1 MNTQKTQVKLHR
13 LQISYYLL
21 WFVCFIAVLFSG
33 CSNETRVQPNVIL
46 IQFDDLGYNDLGI
59 HGNNVI
65 KTPNIDDF
73 ARKSAQFTQFYVN
86 PVCAPTRAALLTG
99 RHYLRTG
106 VSHVHGGR
114 DFVSLDETTIAQP
127 FKNAGYRTGM
137 WGKWHSGHTDGY
149 FPWDRG
155 FDEAYMAQL
164 YKHENSQGSLNGEM
178 VEHRKWAEEVIVDY
192 AIDFAVKNPDTPF
205 FAYLS
210 FLTCHRPLVAPENI
224 VSKYIEMDVPEE
236 LATLYAMIEHAD
248 SALGEF
254 FHFLEEKK
262 LMDNSLVM
270 IMSDNGPDYDAFRDQ
285 SIRDLRK
292 VNHLRGYKG
301 DIWENGV
308 ISPLFI
314 RWGEKI
320 KSGKIN
326 YLSDITDILP
336 TLIEL
341 CNIEMPEGH
350 LPLDGKSFEHVLL
363 NENANSEN
371 DKTIVNYAH
380 RSWPPANKHQ
390 VYLEDQYRPLS
401 DEEISSLQ
409 LENQVISYRD
419 GNYKL
424 LINPNNPVD
433 SVSNFLFNIVT
444 DPQEEVNLYLKEPE
458 VAQNLHQQLE
468 NWWKELILEKNAFGS
483 PVFLIGGDKESIIPV
498 KAPSQRSKEVR
509 SNYKYGFF
517 TDEDQQAGYDIK
529 VLKEGNYTAQLRY
542 DIPTNVSAEIQISVG
557 NQTEAFLIPQ
567 PGSASKQFQLA
578 GDENKLWLKINDL
591 NNLGKNEQLAI
602 ESIILKRVND

>member
-1 MNTQKTQVKLHR
+1 MNIKKIQNKWHR
-13 LQISYYLL
+13 LQISNYPL
-21 WFVCFIAVLFSG
+21 WIGCIITVFFSA
-33 CSNETRVQPNVIL
+33 CSNESPVEPNVIL

-59 HGNNVI
+59 QGNDVI
-65 KTPNIDDF
+65 ETSAIDDF
-73 ARKSAQFTQFYVN
+73 ARKSARFTQFYVN

-114 DFVSLDETTIAQP
+114 DFVSLDETTIAQL

-149 FPWDRG
+149 FPWNRG

-164 YKHENSQGSLNGEM
+164 YKHDNSQGSLNGEP
-178 VEHRKWAEEVIVDY
+178 VEHSKWAEEVIVDY
-192 AIDFAVKNPDTPF
+192 AMDFAVRNPDTPF

-224 VSKYIEMDVPEE
+224 VSKYIEKDIPEE
-236 LATLYAMIEHAD
+236 LATLYAMVEHAD

-254 FHFLEEKK
+254 FHFLEDEK
-262 LMDNSLVM
+262 LMDNSLVL

-314 RWGEKI
+314 RWGDNI
-320 KSGKIN
+320 KSGTIN
-326 YLSDITDILP
+326 YLTDVTDILP
-336 TLIEL
+336 TLVDL

-350 LPLDGKSFEHVLL
+350 LPLDGQSFGHVLFNKNVKGE
-363 NENANSEN
+363 NE
-371 DKTIVNYAH
+371 KIVVNFAH

-390 VYLEDQYRPLS
+390 VFLGDQYRPLS
-401 DEEISSLQ
+401 DEEINALP
-409 LENQVISYRD
+409 LTNQVISYRD

-424 LINPNNPVD
+424 LLNPNNPVD
-433 SVSNFLFNIVT
+433 SVSTFLFNIAS
-444 DPQEEVNLYLKEPE
+444 DPQEEYNLFLKEKE
-458 VAQNLHQQLE
+458 IAGNLHLKLE
-468 NWWKELILEKNAFGS
+468 NWWKELLSEKNAFGS
-483 PVFLIGGDKESIIPV
+483 PVFLIGKDRESIIPV

-517 TDEDQQAGYDIK
+517 SDEGQQASYNIEVVKTG
-529 VLKEGNYTAQLRY
+529 EYTAELSC
-542 DIPTNVSAEIQISVG
+542 DIPENAIAEIQVSIG
-557 NQTEAFLIPQ
+557 NQTETYRI
-567 PGSASKQFQLA
+567 SKTSSTTRQFQLSN
-578 GDENKLWLKINDL
+578 DEKKLLLRINSLD
-591 NNLGKNEQLAI
+591 NQEKNEQLAI
-602 ESIILKRVND
+602 ESIVFKQIDH